1 MAMPQAN
8 SQTRT
13 IEEQVLYR
21 LSLDF
26 RSHELAESFLDRFRC
41 LVGDLPAS
49 ENHHHSRPGGLYRH
63 SLEVA
68 LQALEEFAGT
78 TITERRADGTV
89 DSFENAR
96 NKPRW
101 QYATFIAA
109 LCHDLGKL
117 FEMNLRIADTPW
129 RPFAEPYL
137 EFVGR
142 SRKSPTLTWNP
153 ERQHGDHALLSPALL
168 FRQLLTTD
176 DVDYLGA
183 PRVKKITRTLV
194 GSHDILDSDDPVSRA
209 VSKADQASVER
220 AHPAIVDQPDSK
232 SGWFL
237 RVLQEMIVNGEINV
251 NMRGGQVFVHGDRT
265 AVVMPAVLFLL
276 RERLRATYN
285 VTLPENTHVY
295 NLLRNSNLVD
305 ADAAGMC
312 VRAIKATTDGHTVS
326 LKALI
331 FPTDKVIPKSI
342 LPTLPKTTQF
352 EIDTQPRPRRVVEG
366 QD

>member
-1 MAMPQAN
+1 MAMQQAK
-8 SQTRT
+8 T
-13 IEEQVLYR
+13 IDEQILYR

-26 RSHELAESFLDRFRC
+26 RSHELAEAFLDRFRC

-49 ENHHHSRPGGLYRH
+49 ENHHHSRPGGLYQH

-68 LQALEEFAGT
+68 LRALEEFAGT
-78 TITERRADGTV
+78 TITERRPDGTV
-89 DSFENAR
+89 DSFQMSR

-101 QYATFIAA
+101 QYAAFIAA
-109 LCHDLGKL
+109 LCHDIGKL
-117 FEMNLRIADTPW
+117 FEMNLGIEDTRW
-129 RPFAEPYL
+129 RPFEEPYL
-137 EFVGR
+137 EFVR
-142 SRKSPTLTWNP
+142 RHRKSPTLTWDP

-168 FRQLLTTD
+168 FRQLLTPD
-176 DVDYLGA
+176 DIDYLGA
-183 PRVKKITRTLV
+183 PRVKKITTTLV
-194 GSHDILDSDDPVSRA
+194 GSHNTLDSDDPVSRA

-220 AHPAIVDQPDSK
+220 ALPAIVDRPDSK

-237 RVLQEMIVNGEINV
+237 RALQEMIVDGEINV
-251 NMRGGQVFVHGDRT
+251 NMRGGQVFVSGERT

-276 RERLRATYN
+276 RERLRTTYN

-312 VRAIKATTDGHTVS
+312 VRPIKATTDGHTVS

-352 EIDTQPRPRRVVEG
+352 EIDTQPQSQRVVEG
-366 QD
+366 QE

>member
-1 MAMPQAN
+1 MPQVS

-13 IEEQVLYR
+13 IDEQVLYR

-26 RSHELAESFLDRFRC
+26 RSHELAEAFLDRFRC

-49 ENHHHSRPGGLYRH
+49 ESHHHSRPGGLYQH

-68 LQALEEFAGT
+68 LRAIEEFAGT
-78 TITERRADGTV
+78 TITERRPDGTR
-89 DSFENAR
+89 DSFQTAR

-101 QYATFIAA
+101 QYAAFIAA
-109 LCHDLGKL
+109 LCHDIGKL
-117 FEMNLRIADTPW
+117 FEMELRIGDTGW
-129 RPFAEPYL
+129 CPFAEPYL
-137 EFVGR
+137 DFVR
-142 SRKSPTLTWNP
+142 HNRKSPTLTWSP

-168 FRQLLTTD
+168 FRHLLTPD
-176 DVDYLGA
+176 DVVYLGA
-183 PRVKKITRTLV
+183 PRIKKITATLV
-194 GSHDILDSDDPVSRA
+194 GSHDTLDSDDPVSRA

-220 AHPAIVDQPDSK
+220 AHPAIAEQPDSK

-237 RVLQEMIVNGEINV
+237 RGLQEMIVSGEINV
-251 NMRGGQVFVHGDRT
+251 NIRGAEVFVSGDRT
-265 AVVMPAVLFLL
+265 AVVMPAVLFLV
-276 RERLRATYN
+276 RERLRTMYSI
-285 VTLPENTHVY
+285 TLPENTHVY
-295 NLLRNSNLVD
+295 NQLRNSNLVD

-342 LPTLPKTTQF
+342 IPTLPKTTHF
-352 EIDTQPRPRRVVEG
+352 EIDTQPRLEPVGEG
-366 QD
+366 QE

>member
-1 MAMPQAN
+1 MAMRE
-8 SQTRT
+8 TKT
-13 IEEQVLYR
+13 IDEQILYR

-26 RSHELAESFLDRFRC
+26 RSHELAGALLERFRC

-49 ENHHHSRPGGLYRH
+49 ENHHHSHPGGLYQH

-68 LQALEEFAGT
+68 LRTLEGFAGT
-78 TITERRADGTV
+78 TITERRPDGSV
-89 DSFENAR
+89 DSFQSSR

-117 FEMNLRIADTPW
+117 FEMDLRIGDTRW

-137 EFVGR
+137 EFVR
-142 SRKSPTLTWNP
+142 RNRKSPTLIWKP

-168 FRQLLTTD
+168 FRHLLTPD
-176 DVDYLGA
+176 DIDYVGE
-183 PRVKKITRTLV
+183 PRVKKIITTLV
-194 GSHDILDSDDPVSRA
+194 ASHDGRDDENPVARA

-220 AHPAIVDQPDSK
+220 AHPAFVAQPDSK
-232 SGWFL
+232 AGWFL

-251 NMRGGQVFVHGDRT
+251 NMRGAQVFVFEEKA
-265 AVVMPAVLFLL
+265 AVVMPAVLNLVREPL
-276 RERLRATYN
+276 RTMHK
-285 VTLPENTHVY
+285 VTLPENTHFY

-312 VRAIKATTDGHTVS
+312 IRKINATVDGHTVS

-331 FPTDKVIPKSI
+331 FPTDKVIPKSM
-342 LPTLPKTTQF
+342 LPTLPKTTHF
-352 EIDTQPRPRRVVEG
+352 EIDTEPQPEPVVEG
-366 QD
+366 QE